1 MMNRIT
7 LIGRLG
13 RKPELR
19 TFDSGSKVA
28 NFSIATSEYYR
39 DKDNKLAE
47 QTEWHDIALW
57 GEKAAKI
64 ADTIDKGTLV
74 LVEGKLTH
82 RRYTDRDGVERT
94 RTEVVADTVRS
105 LERRTATSETP
116 AAVEEPAE
124 APF

>member
-1 MMNRIT
+1 MNRIT

-47 QTEWHDIALW
+47 QTQWHDVAVW
-57 GEKAAKI
+57 GERGARI
-64 ADTIDKGTLV
+64 AENYEKGSLV
-74 LVEGKLTH
+74 AVEGKVTQ
-82 RRYTDRDGVERT
+82 RRYTDRDGVART
-94 RTEVVADTVRS
+94 KTEIVADTVRS
-105 LERRTATSETP
+105 LERRSQTTATASLAQET
-116 AAVEEPAE
+116 ATGA
-124 APF
+124 